1 MTSIAG
7 DGGKVEAESV
17 VIRLI
22 MEAIS
27 PPGKRLDGEQEMV
40 GGEGTERTNARDRGK
55 GTTDK

>member
-1 MTSIAG
+1 M
-7 DGGKVEAESV
+7 

-27 PPGKRLDGEQEMV
+27 PPGKRLDKEQEMV
-40 GGEGTERTNARDRGK
+40 GGEGTERTNAIDRGK